1 MKNILFLVLFT
12 YSSNCISQNSNN
24 RSQASSGV
32 QFYFGKKE
40 FVPAT
45 VQLSNGKTLM
55 GEVQDFDSPNVV
67 EIRDFGFKPSDLEN
81 DVNYNR
87 KKIRFRENA
96 TDESIQILADSI
108 NYITHFDIETK
119 ETKEFK
125 RLKILRTKN
134 NGEIEETDRVIFLPL
149 IKKDSISFY
158 GYNMEM
164 QGKYVRTVFYL
175 NNSKDNFAINPLDF
189 SMSDLFK
196 SQDRITQEVANA
208 VKIVTKDCPEFQ
220 KTLDQKMTI
229 TEEMKKD
236 AMQRYNKMQSDV
248 NEGKKKLK
256 TKKEKKQFEGD
267 VFANYYLEPFVVLTE
282 SYKTTCK

>member
-12 YSSNCISQNSNN
+12 YSLNCISQNPNN

-87 KKIRFRENA
+87 KKIRFRKNA
-96 TDESIQILADSI
+96 TDESIQIPADSI

-149 IKKDSISFY
+149 IKKDSINFY

-189 SMSDLFK
+189 NMSDLFK
-196 SQDRITQEVANA
+196 NQDRIALEVVNA

-229 TEEMKKD
+229 TEEMKNN

-256 TKKEKKQFEGD
+256 TKKEKKKFEGD
-267 VFANYYLEPFVVLTE
+267 VFADYYLEPFVVLTE